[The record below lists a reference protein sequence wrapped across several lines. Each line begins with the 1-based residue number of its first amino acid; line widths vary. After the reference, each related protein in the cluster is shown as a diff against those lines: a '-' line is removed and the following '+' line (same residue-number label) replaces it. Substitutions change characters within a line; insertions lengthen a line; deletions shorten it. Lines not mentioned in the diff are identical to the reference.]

1 MDREPADGL
10 DSADVR
16 AADAV
21 RIQELIDFQDGR
33 LDADVLD
40 DAEIADLLR
49 ISRRIAVIGASSKPH
64 RASNGVLRFL
74 VRAGYDVVPVHPNEK
89 VVEGL
94 TCYRTLGDAVAA
106 TGPVDIVD
114 VFRRAEFCPG
124 HAREAVA
131 VGARCLW
138 LQLGIVSAEA
148 ARVARAGGLA
158 VVMDRCTQ
166 IERGRLLG

>member
-1 MDREPADGL
+1 MDIERARSG
-10 DSADVR
+10 DSAAERDPET
-16 AADAV
+16 V
-21 RIQELIDFQDGR
+21 RIRDLIDFEDGR
-33 LDADVLD
+33 LDVDVLG

-49 ISRRIAVIGASSKPH
+49 TSRRIAVIGASSKPH

-94 TCYRTLGDAVAA
+94 ACYRTLGEAVAA

-114 VFRRAEFCPG
+114 VFRRAEFCPE

-131 VGARCLW
+131 VRARCLW
-138 LQLGIVSAEA
+138 LQLGIVSADA
-148 ARVARAGGLA
+148 ARIARAGGVA

-166 IERGRLLG
+166 IERGRLLR

>member
-1 MDREPADGL
+1 
-10 DSADVR
+10 V
-16 AADAV
+16 V
-21 RIQELIDFQDGR
+21 
-33 LDADVLD
+33 
-40 DAEIADLLR
+40 
-49 ISRRIAVIGASSKPH
+49 GASSKPH
-64 RASNGVLRFL
+64 RASNGVLRVL
-74 VRAGYDVVPVHPNEK
+74 VRSGYDVVPVHPNEK

-94 TCYRTLGDAVAA
+94 ECYRTLGDAVAA

-148 ARVARAGGLA
+148 ARIARAGGLA

>member
-1 MDREPADGL
+1 MDIDTDG
-10 DSADVR
+10 D
-16 AADAV
+16 
-21 RIQELIDFQDGR
+21 RIRDLIDFQEGR
-33 LDADVLD
+33 LDVDVLD
-40 DAEIADLLR
+40 DAEIAELLR
-49 ISRRIAVIGASSKPH
+49 TSRRIAVIGASSKRH

-74 VRAGYDVVPVHPNEK
+74 LRAGYDVVPVHPNEK

-114 VFRRAEFCPG
+114 VFRRPEFCPG

-148 ARVARAGGLA
+148 ARIARAGGVE

-166 IERGRLLG
+166 IERGRLLR